1 MLTADKLME
10 ILQKTPTQLTLGFR
24 PWHLWIYGGLSLVGG
39 LVMAFVIVFPISKT
53 NTFTCVRSQPSG
65 GNCQLVSSTLLQSHV
80 KTIPLKEL
88 QGARFNKVN
97 NSNGN
102 PEPRVVLLTSQ
113 GEVPFPFIRSYH
125 PTAQHTQLKWMA
137 SEINSF
143 VKKPDEQSL
152 TVEEGDLK
160 TGWVICAFFGLNLVW
175 FVFEGAVV
183 TCRFDKTLGSMTTK
197 KQWWLVTKTIEKP
210 LREIVDVQVQERHT
224 RSGKIYR
231 ISLVLASGKRLSLT
245 PYHPNPGSK
254 KKQTQETADFI
265 TKFLNLKAI
274 DNQEQD
280 FISG

>member
-1 MLTADKLME
+1 
-10 ILQKTPTQLTLGFR
+10 
-24 PWHLWIYGGLSLVGG
+24 
-39 LVMAFVIVFPISKT
+39 MAFVIVFPISKT

-125 PTAQHTQLKWMA
+125 ATAQHTQLKWMA

-160 TGWVICAFFGLNLVW
+160 TGWIICAFLGLNLVW
-175 FVFEGAVV
+175 MVFCSAVV
-183 TCRFDKTLGSMTTK
+183 TCHFDKNLGSITTK
-197 KQWWLVTKTIEKP
+197 RKWWFVTKTIEKP
-210 LREIVDVQVQERHT
+210 LQEIVDVQVEEQ
-224 RSGKIYR
+224 RSRNGKNYR
-231 ISLVLASGKRLSLT
+231 ISLVLASGKRLPLT
-245 PYHPNPGSK
+245 PYHTNYGCNQK
-254 KKQTQETADFI
+254 KTQEKADSI
-265 TKFLNLKAI
+265 ATFLNLKAI
-274 DNQEQD
+274 NNQEQD